1 MIEKLVVFFAI
12 LAVCLSAVDGFALTL
27 EWDRNVEDDMDHY
40 EVFACSTSATCIP
53 GTTVADKLTADVN
66 QPDIGVV
73 PSVVIPAGRSGRAGV
88 IAVDLIGNRSSLS
101 NIVSFTD
108 ATPPGAP
115 ANVRTR

>member
-1 MIEKLVVFFAI
+1 MIEKILVFCAV

-27 EWDRNVEDDMDHY
+27 EWDRNTESDMDHY
-40 EVFACSTSATCIP
+40 EVFACSTSATCVP
-53 GTTVADKLTADVN
+53 GTAIVDKLTADVP
-66 QPDIGVV
+66 QSAIGLS
-73 PSVVIPAGRSGRAGV
+73 PSVVIPQGRQGRVGV
-88 IAVDLIGNRSSLS
+88 IAVDTVGNRSPLS